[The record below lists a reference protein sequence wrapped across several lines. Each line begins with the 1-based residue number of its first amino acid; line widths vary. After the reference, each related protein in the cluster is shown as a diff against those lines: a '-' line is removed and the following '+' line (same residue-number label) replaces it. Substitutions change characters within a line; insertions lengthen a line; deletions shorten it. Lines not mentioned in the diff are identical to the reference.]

1 MKPLLVIPFA
11 AALAFGADEAPQWLR
26 ELASSQIPAQAAKV
40 PAVVLLHE
48 RTVTVEETGRVIER
62 RRKAVKVLTNL
73 GRREA
78 VAAETFIQGAGKV
91 REMQAWLIPPD
102 GKVQRYGKDRVIESA
117 FDSMSMY
124 QEARR
129 AVIPASGDAA
139 PGSVFGFET
148 VTEEKSIFTQ
158 FSFEFQDELPTLA
171 SRFRMVLPAGWE
183 AKYFGL
189 RGAKEQPVV
198 DGNTYTWEM
207 GNLPFIDQEQSSS
220 SIRGS
225 VPRIAVNYI
234 PPSGAAVPVR
244 AMKDWNEVGAWKAEL
259 ADPQA
264 KADGAITA
272 KVKELTA
279 GAADEFAKI
288 RAIGQFTQRVRY
300 IAIQTGLAKGGGYKP
315 HAASEV
321 FAKSYGDCKDKTAL
335 TRAMLSV
342 VGIPTYGVSI
352 FSGDRTYVDPKWPSP
367 AQFNHAILAI
377 KVSDSLNAPAAANV
391 DGLGRMLFF
400 DPTDENTPAGNLPVY
415 LQGSY
420 ALLGFENGGKLI
432 KMPVAQSTDNRIE
445 RTIRFAVSPDGSI
458 KGTVTEKHLGTAAGQ
473 ARSKHEAMGKENYT
487 KSIER
492 WVSMSAQFSTVEGV
506 NAGFDPAAATF
517 SLSFNLASE
526 RYARM
531 MNPRLMLLKPTA
543 VVRDIGPDTN
553 ESQRTRALILDS
565 EAMVE
570 TIEVDL
576 PQGFQVDE
584 APEPLKLDKPFGR
597 IESKVEVAPGKLT
610 VKRTIELRHV
620 QVEPAQYAELRQ
632 FMGLVRGN
640 QTAPVVLIRK

>member
-1 MKPLLVIPFA
+1 MKLLALIPLA
-11 AALAFGADEAPQWLR
+11 AVVYAAEEAPQWLR
-26 ELASSQIPAQAAKV
+26 DLASARVPAQEAKV

-62 RRKAVKVLTNL
+62 RRKAVKILNNA
-73 GRREA
+73 GRRQA
-78 VAAETFIQGAGKV
+78 NASETFIQGAGKV

-102 GKVQRYGKDRVIESA
+102 GKVQRYGKDRVTESA
-117 FDSMSMY
+117 FDPSLMY
-124 QEARR
+124 QEARTAR
-129 AVIPASGDAA
+129 IVAASDAD

-148 VTEEKSIFTQ
+148 VTEEKSVFTQ
-158 FSFEFQDELPTLA
+158 FSFEFQDGLPTLA

-198 DGNTYTWEM
+198 EGNAYTWEM
-207 GNLPFIDQEQSSS
+207 GNLPFIDHEESSS

-244 AMKDWNEVGAWKAEL
+244 PMKDWNEVGAWMAEL

-264 KADGAITA
+264 KADAAITS
-272 KVKELTA
+272 KVNELTA

-288 RAIGQFTQRVRY
+288 KAIAQFTQRIRY
-300 IAIQTGLAKGGGYKP
+300 IAISTGIAKGGGMKP

-321 FAKSYGDCKDKTAL
+321 FAKSYGDCKDKAAL
-335 TRAMLSV
+335 TRAMLGV
-342 VGIPTYGVSI
+342 AGIPTYDVSI

-377 KVSDSLNAPAAANV
+377 KVGNSLNAPAVADV
-391 DGLGRMLFF
+391 EGHGRLLFF
-400 DPTDENTPAGNLPVY
+400 DPTDESTPAGHLPVY

-445 RTIRFAVSPDGSI
+445 RVIQFAVSPDGSI

-473 ARSKHEAMGKENYT
+473 ARSKHEALGKENYT
-487 KSIER
+487 KSVER
-492 WVSMSAQFSTVEGV
+492 WVSMSAQFSTVEGLT
-506 NAGFDPAAATF
+506 AGFDPAAAAF
-517 SLSFNLASE
+517 GLRFNLASE

-576 PQGFQVDE
+576 PRGFEVDE

-597 IESKVEVAPGKLT
+597 IESKFEVAPGKLT